1 MACGEPPWNRV
12 FIRCFD
18 RGFLSSTRH
27 DSEISLMWEKIIL
40 PRYKKCAIILPWYL
54 SNHEGKRSKK
64 KPRRKLYIPRGTST
78 HVRTV
83 TLLKIPIKKGGAF
96 CNAKKTRLFCVVKFR
111 VFETTRKKENPS
123 RIEKWNPGKK
133 GIKISI
139 SWWIFLTTRGA
150 GIHKEIRRMIFQN
163 PRFQKTK

>member
-1 MACGEPPWNRV
+1 MVKNSRV
-12 FIRCFD
+12 SCLDIYQTTKVND
-18 RGFLSSTRH
+18 R
-27 DSEISLMWEKIIL
+27 
-40 PRYKKCAIILPWYL
+40 KK
-54 SNHEGKRSKK
+54 SSKK
-64 KPRRKLYIPRGTST
+64 PICFTGHVDTCEDSHTSQNPHGKKRGT
-78 HVRTV
+78 
-83 TLLKIPIKKGGAF
+83 F
-96 CNAKKTRLFCVVKFR
+96 CDTKKTRLFCVVKFR
-111 VFETTRKKENPS
+111 VFETTRRKENPS